1 MYTNIANQQIAGADV
16 NAQLHHHNGFGA
28 RVSYAFTKN
37 IVKKGQPDLTAA
49 RPHSLTWRADYDH
62 QFTKNYGLYV
72 SLSGRF
78 LSAVNVTEYTSSTLD
93 EMTKTHYDGYA
104 IWKFSL
110 SQRFMKGI
118 TLNCAVDNLFNYQ
131 PKTYAANSPVTL
143 GTTLT
148 LGVSIDINIML

>member
-1 MYTNIANQQIAGADV
+1 M
-16 NAQLHHHNGFGA
+16 
-28 RVSYAFTKN
+28 
-37 IVKKGQPDLTAA
+37 
-49 RPHSLTWRADYDH
+49 
-62 QFTKNYGLYV
+62 

-104 IWKFSL
+104 IWKLSL

-148 LGVSIDINIML
+148 LGLSIDINKIL